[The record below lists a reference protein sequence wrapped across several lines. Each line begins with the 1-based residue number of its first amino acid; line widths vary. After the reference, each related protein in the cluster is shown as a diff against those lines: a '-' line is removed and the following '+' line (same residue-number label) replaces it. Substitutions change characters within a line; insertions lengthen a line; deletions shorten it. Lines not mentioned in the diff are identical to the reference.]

1 MVANQPGDSCDSS
14 DAGHT
19 NLHREPE
26 VEVPSSA
33 HQPPLDR
40 AVAAHFSEVTSWHL
54 VYITRPSLAVFEA
67 CWFAVERD
75 GHLSGLIAER
85 RPG

>member
-40 AVAAHFSEVTSWHL
+40 AVAAHFSEVSASVNDFLALGLHN
-54 VYITRPSLAVFEA
+54 PSQPSCF
-67 CWFAVERD
+67 
-75 GHLSGLIAER
+75 
-85 RPG
+85 